1 MSKNKIT
8 EQFKKVIES
17 CHVNFLIGSGTSMP
31 FLSTLGNIEK
41 NIAFI
46 DNNLKELEDISD
58 ALKCSIYKEYL
69 EKCIYGNLFFLEGN
83 ISDYTQNCIEANKG
97 IADYFISVK
106 SNYNNFIEK
115 ITNIISARDIQ
126 LLSKQIN
133 IFTTNVDVFFDNSLE
148 ELNSSYNDGF
158 SGKKEVLFNT
168 HNFHNV
174 PYKISSHYEF
184 KSEQPHI
191 NLFKIHG
198 AINWHKG
205 DEISDSEYSIFADYK
220 LDNLNTIYNFC
231 QKNEAK
237 FIDYQAID
245 DACKNTDIEA
255 LKMLQGD
262 NSICSE
268 FQDLYERI
276 VMINPTKQKFRDTT
290 TNVHYYEMLRIYSN
304 HLERAN
310 SVLFV
315 LGFSFAD
322 EHIHKITQRV
332 AKSNPSL
339 IIYILSAQS
348 EVDNFKNKFTGYSN
362 VKVIPSQDRFY
373 TLSDFNQQLEA
384 VFKLLPNSNKYG
396 N

>member
-1 MSKNKIT
+1 MDYEQNKIT
-8 EQFKKVIES
+8 EHFKKVIEN
-17 CHVNFLIGSGTSMP
+17 CHINFLIGSGTSMP

-46 DNNLKELEDISD
+46 DNNLQDSPAL
-58 ALKCSIYKEYL
+58 ANTLKCSIYKQYL
-69 EKCIYGNLFFLEGN
+69 EKCIFGNLFFFEEK
-83 ISDYTQNCIEANKG
+83 ISDYKQYCQSANKG
-97 IADYFISVK
+97 VADNFISVK
-106 SNYNNFIEK
+106 DDYLSFIRTIME
-115 ITNIISARDIQ
+115 IISLRDIQ

-133 IFTTNVDVFFDNSLE
+133 IFTTNVDMFLDYSLE
-148 ELNSSYNDGF
+148 ELNLSYNDGF

-198 AINWHKG
+198 AINWNK
-205 DEISDSEYSIFADYK
+205 DKVISESEYCISADYK
-220 LDNLNTIYNFC
+220 LENLKEIYKYC
-231 QKNEAK
+231 QNNESK
-237 FIDYQAID
+237 FIDYKSID
-245 DACKNTDIEA
+245 DACEKPDIEA
-255 LKMLQGD
+255 LKKFKVD
-262 NSICSE
+262 NSFCQG
-268 FQDLYERI
+268 FQDLYNKI

-310 SVLFV
+310 SLLFV

-332 AKSNPSL
+332 AKENPSL
-339 IIYILSAQS
+339 LIYILSSKNA
-348 EVDNFKNKFTGYSN
+348 VDGFRDKFVGFN
-362 VKVIPSQDRFY
+362 NIKVLTSPNNYY
-373 TLSDFNQQLEA
+373 TLKDFTQQLQE
-384 VFKLLPNSNKYG
+384 VLKLLPK
-396 N
+396 

>member
-1 MSKNKIT
+1 MDQKYIAD
-8 EQFKKVIES
+8 QFKKIIES

-46 DNNLKELEDISD
+46 DNNLNELENVSD

-69 EKCIYGNLFFLEGN
+69 EKCIYGNLFFLESN
-83 ISDYTQNCIEANKG
+83 ISDYRQNCIKAKKG
-97 IADYFISVK
+97 IADNFILVK
-106 SNYNNFIEK
+106 NNYINFIEK
-115 ITNIISARDIQ
+115 IINIISERDIQ

-148 ELNSSYNDGF
+148 KLFCNYNDGF
-158 SGKKEVLFNT
+158 SGKKDVRFNS
-168 HNFHNV
+168 HNFHNI

-184 KSEQPHI
+184 KSEQPNI

-198 AINWHKG
+198 AINWKKG
-205 DEISDSEYSIFADYK
+205 DEISDSEYSISADYK
-220 LDNLNTIYNFC
+220 LNNLIEICNFC
-231 QKNEAK
+231 QENEAK
-237 FIDYQAID
+237 FIEYKAID
-245 DACKNTDIEA
+245 DACENMDIEG
-255 LKMLQGD
+255 LKKLDGD
-262 NSICSE
+262 NSICSK
-268 FQDLYERI
+268 FKDLYERI

-290 TNVHYYEMLRIYSN
+290 TNIHYYEMLRIYSN

-339 IIYILSAQS
+339 IIYILSAQG
-348 EVDNFKNKFTGYSN
+348 EVDNFKNKFIGYNN
-362 VKVIPSQDRFY
+362 VKVIPSKDEFY
-373 TLSDFNQQLEA
+373 TLNEFNQQLES
-384 VFKLLPNSNKYG
+384 VIEKLPKSFNNGK
-396 N
+396 